1 MSEEPQQPPQEA
13 QEPEETPQH
22 DDGSA
27 ARARLA
33 SGFLVIKNAAIAI
46 GGAGAIAVMGLIAV
60 PILVERLG
68 AAKFGI
74 ISLAWIVIGYAS
86 ILDLGLGRALTKMTA
101 DRLGAGRPQ
110 DIPGLFWSALFTL
123 AAIGVVTGGAIAA
136 LSGVLANDVLS
147 IGDNLVEEAELTFI
161 LLGCTVPFV
170 LCSTALQGNLE
181 ARQRFD
187 LTNAITVPL
196 SFLSFFGP
204 VVIALVTT
212 SLPLVVLAVCA
223 SRVSATVIFTVVCM
237 RVDPTLRGKHRFDRS
252 RIRELVRYGGWVTV
266 AAILTGVMLT
276 LDRVLIG
283 ATVSAAAVAFYAT
296 PYEVSKQCL
305 FVSAV
310 FAGVLFPGFA
320 ANVGR
325 DAERTE
331 SLFNRGVRATFVG
344 LFPLVLITS
353 VLSYEILH
361 VWINT
366 EFAENG
372 SPVLQLLPLGILI
385 NGLAFVAFALVQS
398 TRPDMIAKLAAVE
411 LPTYLGLLWLLLQVD
426 GIRGAAIGF
435 VVRAL
440 FDTTMLYYFTHRL
453 GLVQPKLLLRMGRM
467 IAGGL
472 VVIAIGILMPNTVTR
487 IAYIIV
493 VLACFAPFAWLR
505 ILTADEKLRLREKIA
520 SMRASGKFRLK
531 RSQPDTA

>member
-1 MSEEPQQPPQEA
+1 MDE
-13 QEPEETPQH
+13 QEPRQLKEQE
-22 DDGSA
+22 DAGRAS
-27 ARARLA
+27 RARLA
-33 SGFLVIKNAAIAI
+33 SGFLVIKNAAISI
-46 GGAGAIAVMGLIAV
+46 GGSGAIALMGLIAV

-123 AAIGVVTGGAIAA
+123 AAIGVVTGGAIVA
-136 LSGVLANDVLS
+136 LSPLLANDVLS
-147 IGDNLVEEAELTFI
+147 IGENLTEEAELTFM

-187 LTNAITVPL
+187 LTNAVTVPL

-204 VVIALVTT
+204 VMIALFTT
-212 SLPLVVLAVCA
+212 SLPLVVLAVCL
-223 SRVSATVIFTVVCM
+223 SRVSATVIFTFVCM
-237 RVDPTLRGKHRFDRS
+237 RVDPSLRGQHRFDRS
-252 RIRELVRYGGWVTV
+252 RVRELVRYGGWVTV

-305 FVSAV
+305 FVSAT

-325 DAERTE
+325 DPERTE

-353 VLSYEILH
+353 VLSYEILN
-361 VWINT
+361 VWINQ

-372 SPVLQLLPLGILI
+372 SPILQLLPLGILI

-398 TRPDMIAKLAAVE
+398 TRPDMIAKLAAIE
-411 LPTYLGLLWLLLQVD
+411 LPTYLGVLWLLLQAD

-435 VVRAL
+435 VLRAL

-453 GLVQPKLLLRMGRM
+453 GLVHPQLLFRIGRM
-467 IAGGL
+467 VAVGVGIVALGTL
-472 VVIAIGILMPNTVTR
+472 LPSTTTRVAYIAI
-487 IAYIIV
+487 
-493 VLACFAPFAWLR
+493 VLACFFPFAWLG
-505 ILTADEKLRLREKIA
+505 ILTADEKLRLREKYRSIR
-520 SMRASGKFRLK
+520 SSGKLRLK
-531 RSQPDTA
+531 RSEPDTA

>member
-1 MSEEPQQPPQEA
+1 MSEQEQPQDQQKHRT
-13 QEPEETPQH
+13 EEH
-22 DDGSA
+22 DEGRA
-27 ARARLA
+27 NRARLA
-33 SGFLVIKNAAIAI
+33 SGFLVIKNAAISI
-46 GGAGAIAVMGLIAV
+46 GGSGAIAVMGLIAV

-68 AAKFGI
+68 PAKFGI

-123 AAIGVVTGGAIAA
+123 AAIGVVTGGVIAA
-136 LSGVLANDVLS
+136 LSGVLAHDVLS
-147 IGDNLVEEAELTFI
+147 IGPNLVEEAELTFI
-161 LLGCTVPFV
+161 LLGATVPFV

-196 SFLSFFGP
+196 SVLSFFGP
-204 VVIALVTT
+204 VMIALFTT
-212 SLPLVVLAVCA
+212 NLALVVSAVCL
-223 SRVSATVIFTVVCM
+223 SRVSATLIFIVVCM
-237 RVDPTLRGKHRFDRS
+237 RVDPSLRGRHRFDRA
-252 RIRELVRYGGWVTV
+252 RVRELIRFGGWVTV
-266 AAILTGVMLT
+266 AAVLTGVMMT
-276 LDRVLIG
+276 FDRVLIG

-296 PYEVSKQCL
+296 PYEISKQCL
-305 FVSAV
+305 FVSAT

-325 DAERTE
+325 DPERTE

-344 LFPLVLITS
+344 LFPLVLIAS

-361 VWINT
+361 VWINR

-372 SPVLQLLPLGILI
+372 SPILQLLPLGILI

-398 TRPDMIAKLAAVE
+398 TRPDMIAKLAAIE
-411 LPTYLGLLWLLLQVD
+411 LPVYLGLLWLLLQAD

-435 VVRAL
+435 VLRAL

-453 GLVQPKLLLRMGRM
+453 GLVRSQLLFRMGRM
-467 IAGGL
+467 VAVGL
-472 VVIAIGILMPNTVTR
+472 VVIALGMLLPSTPTR
-487 IAYIIV
+487 IAYIAL
-493 VLACFAPFAWLR
+493 VLACFFPFAWLR
-505 ILTADEKLRLREKIA
+505 ILTVDEKLRLREKYRSIR
-520 SMRASGKFRLK
+520 SSGRLRLK
-531 RSQPDTA
+531 RSAPDTA